1 VTCAD
6 TTLSLGVYLVGA
18 LDAQERAAVEEHLRD
33 CPTCQAELAELAAL
47 PSMLERLTIDDFPL
61 EPLVAPA
68 GLFDRVAAQAREEQ
82 EERESSRLRRYR
94 RLTAVAAAAVLVV
107 GAGVG
112 SVVAFGGKHNQ
123 QPSAKATVFAHTQGS
138 VTMKVTLASQ
148 ATGTGLRVTVSG
160 LPRNEHCSLIAIAS
174 DGRRDIAG
182 RWDATYSGWAQET
195 GSTQIPQAQLSHL
208 VLTGTDGQQL
218 DTVDV

>member
-1 VTCAD
+1 VNCDD

-18 LDAQERAAVEEHLRD
+18 LDAQERTAVEEHLSD

-47 PSMLERLTIDDFPL
+47 PSMLEKLTIDDFPL
-61 EPLVAPA
+61 EPLVAPD
-68 GLFDRVAAQAREEQ
+68 GLFDRVAARAREEQ
-82 EERESSRLRRYR
+82 DAHQSRRVARYR

-112 SVVAFGGKHNQ
+112 SLIAFGGGHHQSTPNTF
-123 QPSAKATVFAHTQGS
+123 SHSQGGI
-138 VTMKVTLASQ
+138 TMQVVLASQ

-195 GSTQIPQAQLSHL
+195 GSTRIPQSQLSHL
-208 VLTGTDGQQL
+208 VLLGTNGQQL